1 MLHSPVEQKYF
12 DKEFVV
18 YVLIFRTQERPVFS
32 ILIEQIL
39 HKNYTV
45 SQQEFTIWVIDTFA
59 TTDYGR
65 MMAQFQTLCSLNS
78 YPNPK

>member
-45 SQQEFTIWVIDTFA
+45 SQQEFTI
-59 TTDYGR
+59 
-65 MMAQFQTLCSLNS
+65 
-78 YPNPK
+78 